1 MFNITVRRGDIFYV
15 DFGKDVVGSEQGGR
29 RPVVVI
35 QNRKGNMYSPTVIVA
50 VITSKINKTKLPTH
64 VEISSDC
71 GLLKQSTILLEQIKT
86 IDKSRLGKYIGRL
99 EKEDMR
105 ALDKACKISTGTYT
119 FLDYLFDNLNNL
131 KDDNIGIFKR
141 ALYNLNKKFNN
152 RNNNLCF
159 N

>member
-1 MFNITVRRGDIFYV
+1 MKMFNITVRRGDIFYV

-71 GLLKQSTILLEQIKT
+71 VLI
-86 IDKSRLGKYIGRL
+86 R
-99 EKEDMR
+99 
-105 ALDKACKISTGTYT
+105 
-119 FLDYLFDNLNNL
+119 
-131 KDDNIGIFKR
+131 
-141 ALYNLNKKFNN
+141 
-152 RNNNLCF
+152 
-159 N
+159 